1 MRPTKAIIVIAKSKG
16 PAMKESMKI
25 GVLLRARVAPMSVLL
40 LASVFVVI
48 ASGANAEA
56 QEYVQVDGTVQWLAG
71 QTLTLALDGPASPSS
86 YMIVGAYVV
95 PVPGPRQTVNIDLS
109 QVRQSEY
116 AYMRPGERVSV
127 IAVVSED
134 RSRLIGASI
143 IRGPG
148 QQAP

>member
-1 MRPTKAIIVIAKSKG
+1 MAQSKE
-16 PAMKESMKI
+16 PAMEESGTI
-25 GVLLRARVAPMSVLL
+25 GVLLRVRVVSRSVPLL
-40 LASVFVVI
+40 VSALVVI
-48 ASGANAEA
+48 ASWAMAAA

-71 QTLTLALDGPASPSS
+71 QTLTLALDEPASPSS

-116 AYMRPGERVSV
+116 AFMRPGERVSV
-127 IAVVSED
+127 IAVVSDD
-134 RSRLIGASI
+134 RSRLIGTSI